1 MNTQKLFEIVS
12 HMIEF
17 EATVLSC
24 EKIGKNFAI
33 VLDKT
38 AFFPNG
44 GGQPSDTGYIGDIE
58 VIDVQIVE
66 GNILHF
72 SSSPIRLKEVHCK
85 INWPE
90 RFRRMQN
97 HSSEHIF
104 SWHNP

>member
-1 MNTQKLFEIVS
+1 MNTQKLFEIDS

-24 EKIGKNFAI
+24 EKIGKNYAI

-58 VIDVQIVE
+58 VIDSA
-66 GNILHF
+66 N
-72 SSSPIRLKEVHCK
+72 SRRK
-85 INWPE
+85 I
-90 RFRRMQN
+90 FC
-97 HSSEHIF
+97 IF
-104 SWHNP
+104 LLSYPV